1 MPTDVDPPL
10 IKMASW
16 LVGVGLGL
24 RLRLGLSTRAGSYP
38 PRRRAWTA
46 VSAARGRAADSSQVS
61 VEGLSVMWSSGRV
74 TY

>member
-24 RLRLGLSTRAGSYP
+24 GLSARVGSYP

-61 VEGLSVMWSSGRV
+61 VEGLSVTWSSGRV